1 MSNNTF
7 ADECDTANQKGRFG
21 PAAQNDNCTQ
31 GSLLLRQG
39 KMSLAEV
46 STAVPVRTYS
56 VLFTILNERIS
67 MENINHSKYFS
78 IGPVGYS
85 KQGPGG
91 ITSQASMGISC
102 QASKQGK
109 AALDGF

>member
-1 MSNNTF
+1 
-7 ADECDTANQKGRFG
+7 
-21 PAAQNDNCTQ
+21 
-31 GSLLLRQG
+31 
-39 KMSLAEV
+39 MSLAEV

-91 ITSQASMGISC
+91 ITSRAPMGISC